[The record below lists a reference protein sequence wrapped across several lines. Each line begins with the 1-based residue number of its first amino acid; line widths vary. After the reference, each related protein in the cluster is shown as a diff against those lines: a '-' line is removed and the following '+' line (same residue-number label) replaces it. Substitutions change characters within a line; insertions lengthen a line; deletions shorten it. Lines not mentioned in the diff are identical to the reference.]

1 MSTATQTNQ
10 SSPLTLLQLP
20 APAALTAAQLRG
32 AHCVW
37 CAAELH
43 GDTAVDLEPRHDDIK
58 GVPGRW
64 YPRGCRPCTRKP
76 LLLLVRTHPGECEQC
91 TDDASLCETR
101 RALRALAL
109 ELRR

>member
-1 MSTATQTNQ
+1 MSTATQTTR
-10 SSPLTLLQLP
+10 SSPLALFQLP
-20 APAALTAAQLRG
+20 APAALTDAQLRG

-43 GDTAVDLEPRHDDIK
+43 GDTAVSLEPRHDSIK
-58 GVPGRW
+58 GVSGRW
-64 YPRGCRPCTRKP
+64 YPRGCRSCTLKP

-109 ELRR
+109 ELHR